1 MKFDSQVTPD
11 QQNQSQI
18 GVDMDREFVQDAHEA
33 PEQSSKADARD
44 TPTCGCSGKHG
55 KGAGEGHKQ
64 SSCGCGGKGHK
75 KGHGHGDAYHGCA
88 HEDEVVDDHL
98 SDEQEADQVGSEAFD
113 ELRQAQELAAQMQD
127 RYTRLQAEWE
137 NFRKR
142 TAQEAEATKT
152 RSTQYLVEALIPVL
166 DDIERALEHG
176 QQANPEGEFKAFCEG
191 LAAVHGKLLSALE
204 SKARLEVIDPAGEPF
219 DALKHQAVGHVENA
233 EVFEDTVADV
243 YQKGY
248 EQAGYV
254 IRPAM
259 VTITTGGPQ
268 RPSDEA

>member
-1 MKFDSQVTPD
+1 MKRDSQINPD

-33 PEQSSKADARD
+33 PEHPTEADARD
-44 TPTCGCSGKHG
+44 TPGCGCSGKHG
-55 KGAGEGHKQ
+55 KGSGEGHKQ
-64 SSCGCGGKGHK
+64 GSCGCKGKHDHGQEGEGHACAAEDT
-75 KGHGHGDAYHGCA
+75 GASQDQNDENADHGD
-88 HEDEVVDDHL
+88 
-98 SDEQEADQVGSEAFD
+98 SDASD

-176 QQANPEGEFKAFCEG
+176 QQANPEGEFKAFIEG
-191 LAAVHGKLLSALE
+191 LTAVHGKLLSALE
-204 SKARLEVIDPAGEPF
+204 SKARLEVIDPSGEPF

-233 EVFEDTVADV
+233 DVYEDTVADV

-259 VTITTGGPQ
+259 VTITTGGSQ
-268 RPSDEA
+268 RPSEEA